1 MGRGSHSIDRMAPD
15 YEDRQKTWGRK
26 QKETKQ
32 PGEVCFSEGRKEDG
46 RRAGALYQAAAIS
59 PGMQPSFLGGRHYTG

>member
-46 RRAGALYQAAAIS
+46 STVKKQLKKESQICMGKK
-59 PGMQPSFLGGRHYTG
+59 